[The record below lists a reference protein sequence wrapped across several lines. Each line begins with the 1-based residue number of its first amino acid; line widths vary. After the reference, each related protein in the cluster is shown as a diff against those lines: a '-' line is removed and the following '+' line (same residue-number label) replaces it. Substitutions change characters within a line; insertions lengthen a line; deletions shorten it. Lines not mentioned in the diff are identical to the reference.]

1 MDKKQ
6 NDPVPAEEIR
16 KEFQVERMILFSD
29 AVFAIVITL
38 MAIEIKLPDLE
49 GNFDERL
56 SSGLMHLFPELIA
69 YIASFFFIGA
79 IWFQHLKI
87 FSLVRDYDKGLVIR
101 NLILLFFIGLFPF
114 TASIIAH
121 AHGNILAFFI
131 YMLMI
136 EFCMLAQLLLQHYI
150 LIKKPE
156 LRVSTV
162 DKQFYTKL
170 DKNKSA
176 VLTLF
181 ILTVSILITN
191 HLIED
196 PQLKT
201 LSVLLMAFFPL
212 VFKVLHRVL
221 RSETKAV

>member
-1 MDKKQ
+1 MQ
-6 NDPVPAEEIR
+6 NDSVPTEEIR

-38 MAIEIKLPDLE
+38 MAIEIKLPESE

-56 SSGLMHLFPELIA
+56 SSGLIHLIPVLIA

-101 NLILLFFIGLFPF
+101 NLILLFFVGLFPF
-114 TASIIAH
+114 TASIISH

-136 EFCMLAQLLLQHYI
+136 EFCMLAQLMLQHYI
-150 LIKKPE
+150 LIKKPK
-156 LRVSTV
+156 LRVTSV
-162 DKQFYTKL
+162 DATFFIKL

-176 VLTLF
+176 ILTLF
-181 ILTVSILITN
+181 ILTVLILITN
-191 HLIED
+191 NFIRD
-196 PQLKT
+196 PLLKNLSVVWMAAFPLFFKLLHRFLKT
-201 LSVLLMAFFPL
+201 NIPE
-212 VFKVLHRVL
+212 K
-221 RSETKAV
+221 